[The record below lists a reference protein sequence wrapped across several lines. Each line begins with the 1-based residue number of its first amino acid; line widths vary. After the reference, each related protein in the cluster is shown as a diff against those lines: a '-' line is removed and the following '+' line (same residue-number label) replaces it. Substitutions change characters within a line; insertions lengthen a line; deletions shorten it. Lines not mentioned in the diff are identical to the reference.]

1 MKTNTACERNL
12 ILDMRGDAMMYSKF
26 LICFVCCYKKFL
38 CIQARLELKKR
49 KRRTM
54 AVQHITLDILEKI
67 LLAEK
72 TDALAFGRELRVLAA
87 VKLLRW
93 GGYHPVVPQNFPE

>member
-1 MKTNTACERNL
+1 
-12 ILDMRGDAMMYSKF
+12 
-26 LICFVCCYKKFL
+26 
-38 CIQARLELKKR
+38 
-49 KRRTM
+49 M